1 MVPLNFSHE
10 RLLHRKEELLRE
22 LESLESE
29 YEQEKIS
36 DGQYKVERNR
46 IEREIVAIMDRLT
59 QIGHFTRNS

>member
-1 MVPLNFSHE
+1 MNFSHE